1 MEGQRLQWVEEADL
15 NECGE
20 TLGARQRLPGQ
31 RHGEALYTWEGMG
44 EA

>member
-20 TLGARQRLPGQ
+20 TLGARQRLTGQ
-31 RHGEALYTWEGMG
+31 CHWEALYNWEGMD
-44 EA
+44 EV